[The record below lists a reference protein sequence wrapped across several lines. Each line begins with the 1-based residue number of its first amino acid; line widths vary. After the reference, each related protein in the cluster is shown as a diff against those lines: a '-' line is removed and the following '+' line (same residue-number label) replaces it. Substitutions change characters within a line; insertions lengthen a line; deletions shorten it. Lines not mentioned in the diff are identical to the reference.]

1 MNTFS
6 VFQFAFT
13 LSLTVVHSSL
23 RYTLFIFR
31 SVFMRRA
38 ATKAELSRRALWSKQ
53 TLNSAEDSALQIF
66 CEAEVKFNE
75 MPADLCFV

>member
-23 RYTLFIFR
+23 RYTLFIFH

-53 TLNSAEDSALQIF
+53 TLN
-66 CEAEVKFNE
+66 
-75 MPADLCFV
+75 